1 MAEVRPK
8 WVNALDPTFRAIFHE
23 TENSFETMYDK
34 IFHVMSS
41 NKAFEKDTALS
52 GIGQLEEVNE
62 LGAIPYEDAT
72 PGWDVTYVHRKFA
85 KGRMVSQEMID
96 DEKFNMITRLPKSLA
111 TAKMRTMEVAAADVF
126 NYGFTAG
133 GGGLAQFTGGDSLAL
148 FSTAHVNRDGTVSQS
163 NKVTT
168 ALTQSSLQT
177 AITAMKTRRD
187 SKNQIITFTPDTLIV
202 PPALEFT
209 ARIILETSQE
219 TGNNNYNNINPVKGA
234 LNLIVWPYLTSTT
247 AWFVVDSK
255 AHELNF
261 FKRKDEGVKGPIF
274 DFDTE
279 AAKWKASC
287 RFSVGFSDWMG
298 VYGSVGDGS

>member
-8 WVNALDPTFRAIFHE
+8 WVNALDPTFRAIFHD
-23 TENSFETMYDK
+23 TEASVETMYDK
-34 IFHVMSS
+34 VFHVLNS

-85 KGRMVSQEMID
+85 KGRQVSQEMID
-96 DEKFNMITRLPKSLA
+96 DEKFNMIQKLPKSLA
-111 TAKMRTMEVAAADVF
+111 LAKVRTMEQAAADVF

-133 GGGLAQFTGGDSLAL
+133 GGGLAAFTGGDSKAL
-148 FSTAHVNRDGTVSQS
+148 FATDHTNRDGSVVQS
-163 NKVTT
+163 NKITT
-168 ALTQSSLQT
+168 ALTQTSLQT
-177 AITAMKTRRD
+177 VITAMKTRRD
-187 SKNQIITFTPDTLIV
+187 LKNQIVHYSPDTLIV

-209 ARIILETSQE
+209 ARVILES
-219 TGNNNYNNINPVKGA
+219 TGKLGTEHNDINPVKGS
-234 LNLIVWPYLTSTT
+234 LNLVVWPYLTSTT

-261 FKRKDEGVKGPIF
+261 FKRKDEGVKGPVF

-279 AAKWKASC
+279 AAKWKAVA

>member
-8 WVNALDPTFRAIFHE
+8 WVNALDPTFRAIFNE
-23 TENSFETMYDK
+23 TETEFQTMYDK
-34 IFHVMSS
+34 IFHVMDS

-52 GIGQLEEVNE
+52 GIGQLEETPE

-96 DEKFNMITRLPKSLA
+96 DEKFNMIAKLPRSLA
-111 TAKMRTMEVAAADVF
+111 NAKMRTKEQAAADVF

-133 GGGLAQFTGGDSLAL
+133 GGGLATFTGGDSLAL
-148 FSTAHVNRDGTVSQS
+148 FSTAHVNRDGTVTQS
-163 NKVTT
+163 NKITT
-168 ALTQSSLQT
+168 ALNSTSLQA

-187 SKNQIITFTPDTLIV
+187 SKNQIIGFQPDTLLV
-202 PPALEFT
+202 PTSLEFT
-209 ARIILETSQE
+209 ARAILESTQVLGSA
-219 TGNNNYNNINPVKGA
+219 NNDINVLKGS
-234 LNLIVWPYLTSTT
+234 LNLVVWPYLTSST
-247 AWFVVDSK
+247 AWFLLDSK

-261 FKRKDEGVKGPIF
+261 FNRKDEGVKGPVY
-274 DFDTE
+274 DFDNE
-279 AAKWKASC
+279 AAKWKAVC

>member
-8 WVNALDPTFRAIFHE
+8 WVAALDPTFRAIFNE
-23 TENSFETMYDK
+23 TETEFQTMYDK
-34 IFHVMSS
+34 IFHVHNS

-52 GIGQLEEVNE
+52 GISQLEETPE

-96 DEKFNMITRLPKSLA
+96 DEKFNMISKLPRSLA
-111 TAKMRTMEVAAADVF
+111 LAKMRTYEQAAADVF

-133 GGGLAQFTGGDSLAL
+133 GGGLATFTGGDSLAL
-148 FSTAHVNRDGTVSQS
+148 FSTSHVNRAGTVTQS
-163 NKVTT
+163 NKITT
-168 ALTQSSLQT
+168 ALSSTSLQ
-177 AITAMKTRRD
+177 AVITAMKTRRD
-187 SKNQIITFTPDTLIV
+187 SKNQIIGFQPDTLLV
-202 PPALEFT
+202 PSALEFT
-209 ARIILETSQE
+209 ARTILETTQVVGSA
-219 TGNNNYNNINPVKGA
+219 NNDINPIKGA
-234 LNLIVWPYLTSTT
+234 LNLVVWPYLTSST
-247 AWFVVDSK
+247 AWFVLDSK

-261 FKRKDEGVKGPIF
+261 FRRKDEGVKGPVY
-274 DFDTE
+274 DFDNE
-279 AAKWKASC
+279 AAKWKAVC